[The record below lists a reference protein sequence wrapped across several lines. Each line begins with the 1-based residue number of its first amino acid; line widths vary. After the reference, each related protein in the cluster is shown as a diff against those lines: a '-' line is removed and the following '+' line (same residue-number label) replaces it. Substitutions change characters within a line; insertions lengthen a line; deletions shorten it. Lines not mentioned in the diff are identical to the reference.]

1 MADLA
6 RATAVLN
13 ALAEGSGPMSLN
25 ALVRVT
31 GLPRSAVH
39 RVVQALVEQ
48 HYVISSSERPGYLLG
63 PGILKFGMTGHLR
76 LVAAHRSRLARL
88 AREVRECTTLAVF
101 AGREA
106 VMVDEVG
113 APSRLSSAPTKLG
126 RSVALH
132 ASATGGALLAQFPDE
147 QVRDLLPTDLRRFTS
162 RTLVEHSAVMARLE
176 EVRRSGIAMNME
188 EHEVGLAAVATGLA
202 ESTDT
207 MIAMAVV
214 LPSQRLPSKVDIIVA
229 ALKRINPAVDIQMA
243 ERQLRRSA
251 RPPERPARS
260 AFDQQ
265 HINDGRRTVTFAR
278 A

>member
-1 MADLA
+1 VTDLG
-6 RATAVLN
+6 RATTVLN

-39 RVVQALVEQ
+39 RVVQALAQQ

-88 AREVRECTTLAVF
+88 AREVRESTTLAVF

-106 VMVDEVG
+106 VIVDEVG
-113 APSRLSSAPTKLG
+113 APSRLDGSPTKLG

-132 ASATGGALLAQFPDE
+132 ASATGAALLAQLADE
-147 QVRDLLPTDLRRFTS
+147 QVHELLPSELQRFTS
-162 RTLVEHSAVMARLE
+162 RTLVEPSAVLARLE
-176 EVRRSGIAMNME
+176 DVRRSGVAINVE
-188 EHEVGLAAVATGLA
+188 EHEAGVASVATGLA

-207 MIAMAVV
+207 MIAMAIV
-214 LPSQRLPSKVDIIVA
+214 LPSQRLVSKVDVIVR
-229 ALKRINPAVDIQMA
+229 ALKHINPAVDIRLA
-243 ERQLRRSA
+243 GRQLRERSTGT
-251 RPPERPARS
+251 S
-260 AFDQQ
+260 
-265 HINDGRRTVTFAR
+265 GRDRR
-278 A
+278 AAGQALSQVE